1 MSPQCLIVDQSPMV
15 RRVAA
20 RIIRELGYEV
30 IEAKSGLEAL
40 DLCRNALPA
49 VVMLDWKTPDVA
61 GAEFIG
67 ALRDVADQLGEP
79 MPTILFCTGE
89 RSVEQIVTALRA
101 GADEYIM
108 KPFDSDIIESKFAMA
123 GLLEHR

>member
-1 MSPQCLIVDQSPMV
+1 MNPQCLIVDQSPMV

-20 RIIRELGYEV
+20 RIIRELGYDV
-30 IEAKSGLEAL
+30 TEAKSGLEAL
-40 DLCRNALPA
+40 DLCRNALPT

-61 GAEFIG
+61 GAEFIA
-67 ALRDVADQLGEP
+67 ALRDVASEAGSA
-79 MPTILFCTGE
+79 MPTVLFCTGE
-89 RSVEQIVTALRA
+89 RSVDQIVTALRA

-123 GLLEHR
+123 GLLEER